1 MSQRMAGQG
10 QPPDEARADADHL
23 RLKVKIYPD
32 RQPARAE
39 VAQICRRLRDFCDDA
54 FSPHIVRPWM

>member
-23 RLKVKIYPD
+23 RLKVKIYPI
-32 RQPARAE
+32 AS
-39 VAQICRRLRDFCDDA
+39 RLAPR
-54 FSPHIVRPWM
+54 